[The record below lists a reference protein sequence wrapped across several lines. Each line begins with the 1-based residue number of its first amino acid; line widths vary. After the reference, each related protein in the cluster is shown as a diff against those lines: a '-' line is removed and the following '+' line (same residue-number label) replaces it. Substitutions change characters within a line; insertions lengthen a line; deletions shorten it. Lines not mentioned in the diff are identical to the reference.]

1 MVVVPAEE
9 EVEFVMGCGSKTP
22 PTPSCDDV
30 LLAEVV
36 VEGGRFVVG
45 RVDCCCSS
53 EMLCIDGGGW
63 REGEREG
70 GREGGREER
79 EREGGR
85 ERGKRET
92 LN

>member
-9 EVEFVMGCGSKTP
+9 EVEFVMGCGSETP

-45 RVDCCCSS
+45 
-53 EMLCIDGGGW
+53 
-63 REGEREG
+63 
-70 GREGGREER
+70 
-79 EREGGR
+79 
-85 ERGKRET
+85 
-92 LN
+92 